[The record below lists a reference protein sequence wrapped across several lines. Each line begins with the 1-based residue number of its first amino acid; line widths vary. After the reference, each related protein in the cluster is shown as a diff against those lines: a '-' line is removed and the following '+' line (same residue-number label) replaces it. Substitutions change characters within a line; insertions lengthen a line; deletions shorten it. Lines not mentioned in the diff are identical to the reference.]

1 MNPHQILKKLLSH
14 LLIILILFDYPWILQ
29 HAGSPNDQVKD
40 SAEGCH
46 DTDDHKADVPDG
58 HVGVDHGTR
67 LVKQLDDPTLW
78 LLDMLEVKLWV
89 NNLVPDD
96 RDPGAGQQAQEDRV
110 DEHECDPED
119 DMWPVNV
126 LLSENRTL

>member
-1 MNPHQILKKLLSH
+1 MTTQLRKLF
-14 LLIILILFDYPWILQ
+14 FDYPWILQ
-29 HAGSPNDQVKD
+29 HAGSPNDKVQD

-46 DTDDHKADVPDG
+46 DPDDHKADVPDG
-58 HVGVDHGTR
+58 NIGVDHGAG
-67 LVKQLDDPTLW
+67 LVKQLDDPTLG
-78 LLDMLEVKLWV
+78 LLDVLEVKLWV

-119 DMWPVNV
+119 DMGPVNV
-126 LLSENRTL
+126 L